1 MQMHNFFDS
10 FPDRLIHLTL
20 SKTSQLLEKKWLY
33 LTRKHFL
40 KRHLGLAFTICVS
53 YLLASSKN
61 LAVAQLIPDSTL
73 GAGASTVTP
82 ITPTTDQIDNGATRG
97 TNLFHSFQEFNVGNG
112 RAVYFTNPV
121 GIQNILT
128 RVTGTNPSNILGTLG
143 VSGGNANLFLINPN
157 GIIFGSNASLDLN
170 GSFVATTAN
179 AIAFGSQ
186 GFFSASAP
194 NVPPVLTIN
203 PSAFFFNQRVAQP
216 ITINSQR
223 MVGPVPEP
231 IDPDP
236 SDSIFLLAPIPAYQ
250 GLKVSNNQSLLFLG
264 GSVSVDGGRLEAP
277 GGRVELGS
285 VAGAGTVGLSV
296 NGSELRLSFPLDVA
310 RADVSLSNGALV
322 DVRAGGGGSIAIH
335 ARSLTM
341 TGESKLR
348 AGIASGSGSAGS
360 QAGDIEINAK
370 EEINLTNASSIFN
383 SVGGEAIGNGGS
395 ITLKS
400 NSLVLSNEAQ
410 VGTTTLGQG
419 NAGSVVIQADDYISL
434 AGRRTG
440 IFSSVEFGVPEDLI
454 DLPDN
459 DIGLLTSG
467 ESTGVGDSGGVT
479 IRARTLFLADGA
491 QIISSTV
498 GQGNAG
504 RISVRADDAVSLI
517 GKDTTIFSTVE
528 TVGPFGAARG
538 NSGGIT
544 INASSIFL
552 SQGAQL
558 SASTSGEGNA
568 GSVFLRARDQVS
580 LSGQD
585 TAILSLVN
593 PSAVGDSGGI
603 AIQARTLSLT
613 NGAQLVASTFGQGN
627 AGTLSMQVN
636 DSVSVIGGPTNISLF
651 TTPSVPKTVSRFP
664 YLAANFRESGATTGI
679 FSTVESKAGGTAG
692 NIQIQTRSLTLT
704 NGAEVQSLTRG
715 EGKAGNIIVNA
726 SDSVNLSGVAAPS
739 LIDLPIPIII
749 DNPQGDLQVIDTL
762 LAGGFSSGLISAT
775 EEGAIGQ
782 GGDIFLTTGAL
793 RLSDGAV
800 LNARTRN
807 NFRGGDITVNAN
819 TLELNQGGQLLVSA
833 FGSGNAGNISVNAAS
848 GVTLSGSDLTYSDR
862 LAQFGQDRVDNVSP
876 SSGLFANTFAN
887 SAGRGGNL
895 ELRTG
900 QLNVRDGAEVNVSS
914 EGLGN
919 AGELR
924 IQANSIFLSDQG
936 KLRAS
941 TVSGEGGN
949 ISLQVQDL
957 ILMRRH
963 SSISAEAGGTG
974 NGGNISINSPFIV
987 ALPQENS
994 DIIANAVKGRGGNIN
1009 ITTQGIYGIEY
1020 RPQLTP
1026 LSDINASSQ
1035 FGINGTVQINTP
1047 GVDPTR
1053 GLTNLPTEVVDASN
1067 QIAQNCPSDGRQVD
1081 QNEFIVTGRGGLPD
1095 NPSEMLNA
1103 DAVWT
1108 DLRPI
1113 ANSAEN
1119 RVSLEATAP
1128 PHPPTAAPLVEANGW
1143 VINPKGQVVLTATAP
1158 TVTPHSSWQKPVTC
1172 RRS

>member
-1 MQMHNFFDS
+1 
-10 FPDRLIHLTL
+10 
-20 SKTSQLLEKKWLY
+20 
-33 LTRKHFL
+33 
-40 KRHLGLAFTICVS
+40 
-53 YLLASSKN
+53 
-61 LAVAQLIPDSTL
+61 
-73 GAGASTVTP
+73 
-82 ITPTTDQIDNGATRG
+82 
-97 TNLFHSFQEFNVGNG
+97 
-112 RAVYFTNPV
+112 
-121 GIQNILT
+121 
-128 RVTGTNPSNILGTLG
+128 
-143 VSGGNANLFLINPN
+143 
-157 GIIFGSNASLDLN
+157 
-170 GSFVATTAN
+170 
-179 AIAFGSQ
+179 
-186 GFFSASAP
+186 
-194 NVPPVLTIN
+194 
-203 PSAFFFNQRVAQP
+203 
-216 ITINSQR
+216 
-223 MVGPVPEP
+223 
-231 IDPDP
+231 
-236 SDSIFLLAPIPAYQ
+236 
-250 GLKVSNNQSLLFLG
+250 
-264 GSVSVDGGRLEAP
+264 
-277 GGRVELGS
+277 
-285 VAGAGTVGLSV
+285 
-296 NGSELRLSFPLDVA
+296 
-310 RADVSLSNGALV
+310 
-322 DVRAGGGGSIAIH
+322 
-335 ARSLTM
+335 
-341 TGESKLR
+341 
-348 AGIASGSGSAGS
+348 
-360 QAGDIEINAK
+360 
-370 EEINLTNASSIFN
+370 
-383 SVGGEAIGNGGS
+383 
-395 ITLKS
+395 
-400 NSLVLSNEAQ
+400 
-410 VGTTTLGQG
+410 
-419 NAGSVVIQADDYISL
+419 
-434 AGRRTG
+434 
-440 IFSSVEFGVPEDLI
+440 
-454 DLPDN
+454 
-459 DIGLLTSG
+459 
-467 ESTGVGDSGGVT
+467 
-479 IRARTLFLADGA
+479 
-491 QIISSTV
+491 
-498 GQGNAG
+498 
-504 RISVRADDAVSLI
+504 
-517 GKDTTIFSTVE
+517 
-528 TVGPFGAARG
+528 
-538 NSGGIT
+538 
-544 INASSIFL
+544 
-552 SQGAQL
+552 
-558 SASTSGEGNA
+558 
-568 GSVFLRARDQVS
+568 
-580 LSGQD
+580 
-585 TAILSLVN
+585 
-593 PSAVGDSGGI
+593 
-603 AIQARTLSLT
+603 
-613 NGAQLVASTFGQGN
+613 
-627 AGTLSMQVN
+627 
-636 DSVSVIGGPTNISLF
+636 
-651 TTPSVPKTVSRFP
+651 
-664 YLAANFRESGATTGI
+664 
-679 FSTVESKAGGTAG
+679 
-692 NIQIQTRSLTLT
+692 
-704 NGAEVQSLTRG
+704 
-715 EGKAGNIIVNA
+715 
-726 SDSVNLSGVAAPS
+726 VAAPS

-1026 LSDINASSQ
+1026 LSDINARSQ

-1158 TVTPHSSWQKPVTC
+1158 TVKPHSSWQKPVTC